1 MTPIRSFMLMAALAF
16 SNVEALAGC
25 QNSVYNETVA
35 YFNSAP
41 VTFSFEIA
49 TATECQ
55 NWCRNVKACQA
66 WLYVDQ
72 SGQCDL
78 HRTKALSLSDNI
90 GFTFGGCEPN
100 PESRLPPSPTASP
113 TASSSAAASKN
124 QIPSESAT
132 LPRARREIFRH
143 RHEHHH

>member
-16 SNVEALAGC
+16 SNVEALARC

-41 VTFSFEIA
+41 VTVSFEIA

-55 NWCRNVKACQA
+55 SWCRNVKACQA

-72 SGQCDL
+72 PGQCDL
-78 HRTKALSLSDNI
+78 HRTKALSLSDNT
-90 GFTFGGCEPN
+90 GFTFGGCERN

-113 TASSSAAASKN
+113 TASSSAAASETPT
-124 QIPSESAT
+124 PSEGAT
-132 LPRARREIFRH
+132 LVRFSPY
-143 RHEHHH
+143 